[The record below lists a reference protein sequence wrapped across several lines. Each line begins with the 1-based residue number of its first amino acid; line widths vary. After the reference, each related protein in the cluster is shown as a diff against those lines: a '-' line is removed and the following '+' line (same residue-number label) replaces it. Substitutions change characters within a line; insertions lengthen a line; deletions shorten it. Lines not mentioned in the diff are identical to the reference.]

1 MGHKQRVILCVYKI
15 VTTNL
20 NPRPDL
26 FAKIKV
32 KVCSKTY
39 ISGMKKL
46 IEKQKAAYQEKDFV
60 SFFEKRFDKLEKK
73 IDVTQTIIEEMKNQ
87 ENYPSLTTKAQQKK
101 ALLESSNRRKKTIFP
116 EFSKILRDKK
126 IEGD

>member
-1 MGHKQRVILCVYKI
+1 MCVYKI